1 MLIELVFT
9 NLPQQYSLPLS
20 YKNTSVQ
27 VKWLSPTNSV
37 IGAPPGTNLRPA
49 IGYRLLRYSTAMQ
62 PFVFQT
68 GGHSPPIYLLIC
80 SYPQPKYI
88 SLGSQ
93 ILKPLHTYVPHAI
106 HIMLMHVSSGA
117 MMR

>member
-27 VKWLSPTNSV
+27 VKWLSPTNSLT
-37 IGAPPGTNLRPA
+37 GAPPGTNLRLA
-49 IGYRLLRYSTAMQ
+49 IGYCLLRYSTAMQ

-68 GGHSPPIYLLIC
+68 GGHSTPIYLLIC
-80 SYPQPKYI
+80 SYPKPKYI
-88 SLGSQ
+88 SRVANIEAS
-93 ILKPLHTYVPHAI
+93 TYLRTSCNSHYAYACEQW
-106 HIMLMHVSSGA
+106 SNNA
-117 MMR
+117 